1 VVTRSADYIFALEGV
16 PAGRYLLKAWH
27 ERGGE
32 ASAEVVVPADGRVAG
47 ELHLDASAYKQLPHM
62 NKFGKDYST
71 DEKY

>member
-1 VVTRSADYIFALEGV
+1 V
-16 PAGRYLLKAWH
+16 KAWH

-32 ASAEVVVPADGRVAG
+32 AGSEVTVTDTGTAQARFTLDGSTYKSVP
-47 ELHLDASAYKQLPHM
+47 HK